1 MVHIPFALGGIGVF
15 YSLQGV
21 SESVKLPACVL
32 AKIFKRS
39 ITLWDDDAIVAANPG
54 VTLPTRAIKVVH
66 RVEGSSSTT
75 GFTEYLKEVCPAE
88 WTESGSTI
96 TWVDNTYEA
105 QGSGGMSSFITENDG
120 AIGYIDAG
128 HGHEHNLKEAQLKN
142 KNDEWLTTLS
152 ENCIANAGAV
162 AVSGDF
168 FPTDPTAS
176 FADVKLYNLAG
187 TNVWPITMVSY
198 FYINKELSTMDAE
211 TAALL
216 YAFVEMVLSAEGQAL
231 AEKNLFVKLPPELV
245 TYNAKTLATLVLPAA
260 IEKFGFETAAT
271 TQKEIGAGLKMIS
284 GKRQSYSDWKNMRQ
298 DTDITA
304 LQKQIA
310 TLQTQIAAL
319 QAPQLAAMQTQ
330 IAVLQTAVANIDDDD
345 DDIDKT
351 SLGVAATALIFGVA
365 GLALGLMAFMTARS
379 ASVATNMKRRNSAPR
394 GQPMI
399 TSMNPGNDKL

>member
-1 MVHIPFALGGIGVF
+1 
-15 YSLQGV
+15 
-21 SESVKLPACVL
+21 
-32 AKIFKRS
+32 
-39 ITLWDDDAIVAANPG
+39 
-54 VTLPTRAIKVVH
+54 
-66 RVEGSSSTT
+66 
-75 GFTEYLKEVCPAE
+75 
-88 WTESGSTI
+88 
-96 TWVDNTYEA
+96 
-105 QGSGGMSSFITENDG
+105 
-120 AIGYIDAG
+120 
-128 HGHEHNLKEAQLKN
+128 
-142 KNDEWLTTLS
+142 
-152 ENCIANAGAV
+152 
-162 AVSGDF
+162 
-168 FPTDPTAS
+168 
-176 FADVKLYNLAG
+176 
-187 TNVWPITMVSY
+187 
-198 FYINKELSTMDAE
+198 MDAE

-271 TQKEIGAGLKMIS
+271 TQKDIGAGLKMIS